1 MPAAGIALGS
11 NIEPRLQYLRDA
23 YTWLCTLHEGDQP
36 PLASSIFE
44 TEPVDCP
51 PDSAWFL
58 NAVMEIQSS
67 LPPHDLLNHLLA
79 YERSCGRMRS
89 NEQNSSRVID
99 LDLLYF
105 ANVVVASRD
114 LALPHPR
121 LADRLFVLLPL
132 AQICP
137 LLILPGYAQNVSELA
152 REAKAAKILNTG
164 NILSLHHEV
173 DNI

>member
-51 PDSAWFL
+51 PESAWFL

-67 LPPHDLLNHLLA
+67 LSPHNLLDCLLA
-79 YERSCGRMRS
+79 YERSCGRVRS

-105 ANVVVASRD
+105 ADAVVESRD
-114 LALPHPR
+114 LVLPHPR
-121 LADRLFVLLPL
+121 LGDRLFVLLPL
-132 AQICP
+132 AQIRP
-137 LLILPGYAQNVSELA
+137 LLTLPGYVQNISELA
-152 REAKAAKILNTG
+152 QEAKVAKITDTNSR
-164 NILSLHHEV
+164 LSTNHKG
-173 DNI
+173 DSI